1 MIDELIDDNRK
12 NEIKNEQIERRKDLF
27 TVKMDTW

>member
-12 NEIKNEQIERRKDLF
+12 NQIKNERNERRKDLL
-27 TVKMDTW
+27 TAEMGT

>member
-12 NEIKNEQIERRKDLF
+12 NEIKNEQNERRKDLF